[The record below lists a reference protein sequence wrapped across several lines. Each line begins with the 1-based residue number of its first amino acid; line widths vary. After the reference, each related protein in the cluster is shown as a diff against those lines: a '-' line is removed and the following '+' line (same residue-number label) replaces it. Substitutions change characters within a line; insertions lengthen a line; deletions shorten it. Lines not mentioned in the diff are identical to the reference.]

1 MFRIVHRETLAESTF
16 SWVVAAPDIARAA
29 QAGQFVMVRLHEG
42 GERIPLTLAD
52 FDAAA
57 GTVTLVI
64 QAVGRTTRDMEAH
77 FAAGDTFSDLAGPL
91 GRPQHIDRAG
101 MVLLVG
107 GGLGVAPVYAQARAF
122 REAGNRVRVV
132 LGFRDA
138 RRVFWTDR
146 FAALVERPE
155 DLVICTEDGSAGRT
169 GRVTDP
175 LAEACAASGAGERPD
190 LVVTVGPLAM
200 MRACAEVTRS
210 AGVPTLASINTL
222 MVDGTGMCGACRVTV
237 GGQVR
242 FACVDGPDF
251 DAHAVDF
258 AELLARQ
265 GRFAREEARASEDYA
280 HLCRVEHQLFELG
293 AHEYKKLRT
302 LAPHQAPMPERDATE
317 RVRHFEEVG
326 LGYSLADA
334 LAEAERCIQCTRAPC
349 VGGCPVGVDIPGF
362 IRHVLVRDFDGALEV
377 IHRTNAFPSICGRV
391 CPQEAQCEA
400 QCIVGKK
407 LEPVGIGRLERF
419 VGDRAARHATAPS
432 AARATARPSR
442 VAVVGS
448 GPAGLAAATDLARA
462 GVEVT
467 VFEALHVVGGVL
479 RYGIPAFRLPRSV
492 IDREVEALSAQG
504 VRFETNKVI
513 GTTFTLDDLLSS
525 EGYDAAFVGAGAGA
539 PVFLGL
545 PGEFAGQV
553 YSANEFLTRVNL
565 MAANDFPVAETPLRV
580 GQSVVVLGGGNTAMD
595 CVRVARRL
603 GVPTVRCVYRR
614 SEAEAPARAEEL
626 RHAREE
632 GVEFLFLHAP
642 LDILVDDRGE
652 ITGLRVEE
660 MAQGEPDTSGR
671 RKPVHTGR
679 EQVLACDTVIYALGT
694 QANPL
699 VSRTAPGLQTNPR
712 GHIVVDPETQA
723 TSLRGVFAGGD
734 IVTGGATVV
743 LAMGAGRRAAAA
755 ILRSLES
762 DRAWP
767 PSVGATPAV
776 SSEDAAPT
784 GPPCPK
790 CRRPVAGPEAYICCA
805 DAMLSWQCRD
815 CARVDEG
822 FAFPYG
828 LCPACGGT
836 LEPRDPAAIR
846 STAAL
851 EAVRTAFE
859 IELGGLSFYRRAA
872 DETTSPVMR
881 ALFGRLAAMEAGHM
895 STLAARYHLDPPAS
909 PPVVFLDRAAIFSG
923 VPRDPRDPVNLFRI
937 AIAFE
942 QRALRFFS
950 AAAAEAGERT
960 GPAGEDAAATAALY
974 RELAAEEA
982 EHVAMLET
990 ELARY
995 LADRPGLL

>member
-1 MFRIVHRETLAESTF
+1 MYRILHRETLAASTF

-29 QAGQFVMVRLHEG
+29 RAGQFVMLRLHEG

-52 FDAAA
+52 FDAEA
-57 GTVTLVI
+57 GTVTLVV
-64 QAVGRTTRDMEAH
+64 QAVGRTTREMETR
-77 FAAGDTFSDLAGPL
+77 FAAGDVFSDLAGPL
-91 GRPQHIDRAG
+91 GRPQHITQPG
-101 MVLLVG
+101 HVLLVG

-122 REAGNRVRVV
+122 REAGNRVSVV

-138 RRVFWTDR
+138 TRVFWVDR

-155 DLVICTEDGSAGRT
+155 DLEIRTEDGSSGT
-169 GRVTDP
+169 PGRVT
-175 LAEACAASGAGERPD
+175 EAVASRCGGAAPPA

-200 MRACAEVTRS
+200 MKACAALTRAS
-210 AGVPTLASINTL
+210 GVPTLASINTL

-237 GGQVR
+237 GGQIR

-258 AELLARQ
+258 EELLARQ
-265 GRFAREEARASEDYA
+265 GRFAREEARATEDYA
-280 HLCRVEHQLFELG
+280 HLCQVEHQLFELG
-293 AHEYKKLRT
+293 AHEYKKIKS
-302 LAPHQAPMPERDATE
+302 LAPYQAPMPERDATE

-334 LAEAERCIQCTRAPC
+334 LSEAERCIQCTRAPC

-362 IRHVLVRDFDGALEV
+362 IRHVLVRDFDAALEV

-391 CPQEAQCEA
+391 CPQESQCEA
-400 QCIVGKK
+400 HCIVGKK

-419 VGDRAARHATAPS
+419 VGDRATRPAGRPSPVSHPS
-432 AARATARPSR
+432 ARSRR
-442 VAVVGS
+442 VAIVGS
-448 GPAGLAAATDLARA
+448 GPAGLAAAMDLARA

-467 VFEALHVVGGVL
+467 VFEALHVIGGVL
-479 RYGIPAFRLPRSV
+479 RYGIPAFRLPRAV
-492 IDREVEALSAQG
+492 IDREVEMLEARG

-513 GTTFTLDDLLSS
+513 GTTFTLADLLSS
-525 EGYDAAFVGAGAGA
+525 EGFDAAFVGAGAGA
-539 PVFLGL
+539 PIFLGL

-565 MAANDFPVAETPLRV
+565 MAANDFPVAETPLRI
-580 GQSVVVLGGGNTAMD
+580 GRSVVVLGGGNTAMD

-603 GVPTVRCVYRR
+603 GIPTVRCVYRR

-632 GVEFLFLHAP
+632 GVSFLFLHAP
-642 LDILVDDRGE
+642 LDILVDPEGE

-660 MAQGEPDTSGR
+660 MAQGEPDASGR
-671 RKPVHTGR
+671 RRPVHTGR
-679 EQVLACDTVIYALGT
+679 ETVLACDTVIYALGT

-699 VSRTAPGLQTNPR
+699 VSRSAPGLATDTR
-712 GHIVVDPETQA
+712 GHIIVDAESQA
-723 TSLRGVFAGGD
+723 TSLPGVFAGGD

-755 ILRSLES
+755 IVRYLDGPRT
-762 DRAWP
+762 WP
-767 PSVGATPAV
+767 PTAATPSSIREAV
-776 SSEDAAPT
+776 EQTPE

-790 CRRPVAGPEAYICCA
+790 CHRPVAGDEAYICCA
-805 DAMLSWQCRD
+805 EATLSWQCRD
-815 CARVDEG
+815 CARISEG

-828 LCPACGGT
+828 LCPACGGA
-836 LEPRDPAAIR
+836 LEPHEPAAVR

-859 IELGGLSFYRRAA
+859 IELGGASFYRRAA
-872 DETTSPVMR
+872 DTAESPAMR

-895 STLAARYHLDPPAS
+895 TTLAARYHIELPTEA
-909 PPVVFLDRAAIFSG
+909 PVVFLDRAAIFSG
-923 VPRDPRDPVNLFRI
+923 VPREPRDPVNLFRI

-950 AAAAEAGERT
+950 AAAAEASDT
-960 GPAGEDAAATAALY
+960 SGPEAAVTARLY

-995 LADRPGLL
+995 QAGLPGLL